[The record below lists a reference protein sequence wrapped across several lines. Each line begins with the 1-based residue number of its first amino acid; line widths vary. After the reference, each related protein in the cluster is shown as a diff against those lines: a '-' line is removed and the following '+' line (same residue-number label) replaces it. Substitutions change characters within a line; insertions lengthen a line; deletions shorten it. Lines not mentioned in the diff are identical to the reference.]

1 MVKEEFPILSQRV
14 NEKRLIYLD
23 NASTTQKPSSVINEI
38 QNYYEST
45 NSNIHRGVHH
55 LSQKATEKYEDSR
68 KIVQNFIGAKSSKE
82 IIFVR
87 GATEAVNLVANSYV
101 KPLLSEGDNIIISQM
116 EHHANIVPWQ
126 LITKEKKAEI
136 RVVPINEAGELLVDD
151 MDDLIDENTRFIS
164 LNHVSNSLGTVNPV
178 NKLIQKAH
186 QNDIRIMIDGAQA
199 VQHMKVN
206 VSELD
211 VDFYCFSGHKMYGP
225 TGIGILYGKK
235 EILEKMEPYQGGGD
249 MIKSVTF
256 EKTIYNDVP
265 HIFEA
270 GTPNIVGAIGLAKA
284 IEFIENVTIERIEKH
299 EMDLL
304 NYATEKINS
313 IEGVE
318 IVGNAENKT
327 SVISF
332 VMGDIHPHDIGT
344 IMDNLGIAIRAGHH
358 CTQPIMDFYNV
369 PATARASF
377 AIYNTEEDVDKLVEG
392 IQKVKEVFTW
402 RISVIYT
409 WKWF

>member
-1 MVKEEFPILSQRV
+1 MVKEEFPILSQSV
-14 NEKRLIYLD
+14 NEKPLIYLD

-55 LSQKATEKYEDSR
+55 LSQRATEKYEDSR

-136 RVVPINEAGELLVDD
+136 RVVPINDAGELLVDG
-151 MDDLIDENTRFIS
+151 MDNLIDENTRFIS
-164 LNHVSNSLGTVNPV
+164 LNHVSNSLGTINPV
-178 NKLIQKAH
+178 KELIQKAH

-206 VSELD
+206 VVDLD

-225 TGIGILYGKK
+225 TGIGILYGKR

-256 EKTIYNDVP
+256 EKTIFNDIP

-284 IEFIENVTIERIEKH
+284 IEFIENITIEEIEKH
-299 EMDLL
+299 EMALL

-313 IEGVE
+313 IDGVE
-318 IVGNAENKT
+318 IVGNAEEKA

-358 CTQPIMDFYNV
+358 CTQPIMDFYNI

-392 IQKVKEVFTW
+392 IQKVKEVFT
-402 RISVIYT
+402 
-409 WKWF
+409 

>member
-1 MVKEEFPILSQRV
+1 MVKEQFPILSKEV
-14 NEKRLIYLD
+14 NNKPLIYLD
-23 NASTTQKPSSVINEI
+23 NASTTQKPASVIDEI
-38 QNYYEST
+38 QEYYECT

-55 LSQKATEKYEDSR
+55 LSQKATEEYEKAR
-68 KIVQNFIGAKSSKE
+68 KKVQTFIGAKSSKE
-82 IIFVR
+82 IVFVR

-101 KPLLSEGDNIIISQM
+101 NPLLSEGDNIIISHM

-126 LITKEKKAEI
+126 LIAKQKNIEI
-136 RVVPINEAGELLVDD
+136 KVIPINEKGELIIKELDN
-151 MDDLIDENTRFIS
+151 LIDKQTKFIS

-178 NKLIQKAH
+178 EKLIKKAH
-186 QNDIRIMIDGAQA
+186 QNNIRIMIDGAQA

-206 VSELD
+206 VTDLD

-235 EILEKMEPYQGGGD
+235 EILDEMEPYQGGGD

-270 GTPNIVGAIGLAKA
+270 GTPNIVGAIGLGKA
-284 IEFIENVTIERIEKH
+284 IDFIEDTTIEKIEEH

-304 NYATEKINS
+304 NYATKKISN
-313 IEGVE
+313 IDGVK
-318 IVGNAENKT
+318 IIGTSDNKA

-332 VMGDIHPHDIGT
+332 VMDGIHPHDIGT

-358 CTQPIMDFYNV
+358 CTQPVMDFYDI

-377 AIYNTEEDVDKLVEG
+377 AIYNTKEDVDKLIEG
-392 IQKVKEVFTW
+392 IEKTKEIFA
-402 RISVIYT
+402 
-409 WKWF
+409 

>member
-1 MVKEEFPILSQRV
+1 MAKNEFPILSKKV
-14 NEKRLIYLD
+14 NKKSLIYLD
-23 NASTTQKPSSVINEI
+23 NASTTQKPKSVIEAI

-55 LSQKATEKYEDSR
+55 LSQKATEEYEKSR
-68 KIVQNFIGAKSSKE
+68 EKIQNFIGAGSSKE
-82 IIFVR
+82 IVFVR

-126 LITKEKKAEI
+126 MLRKEKKIDI
-136 RVVPINEAGELLVDD
+136 RIIPINKAGELIIDELDK
-151 MDDLIDENTRFIS
+151 LIDKSTKFIS
-164 LNHVSNSLGTVNPV
+164 LNHVSNSLGTINPIRA
-178 NKLIQKAH
+178 LIQKAH
-186 QNDIRIMIDGAQA
+186 QKGIRIMIDGAQA

-206 VSELD
+206 VTELD

-235 EILEKMEPYQGGGD
+235 EILDQMEPYQGGGD

-270 GTPNIVGAIGLAKA
+270 GTPNIVGAIGLGKA
-284 IEFIENVTIERIEKH
+284 VDFIEDITVEKIEKH
-299 EMDLL
+299 ELDLL
-304 NYATEKINS
+304 DYATDKINE
-313 IEGVE
+313 IEGVQ
-318 IVGNAENKT
+318 IIGNSKDKA

-332 VMGDIHPHDIGT
+332 VMEGIHPHDIGT

-358 CTQPIMDFYNV
+358 CTQPVMDFYDV

-377 AIYNTEEDVDKLVEG
+377 AIYNTKEDVDKLIDG
-392 IQKVKEVFTW
+392 IEKTKEVF
-402 RISVIYT
+402 S
-409 WKWF
+409 

>member
-1 MVKEEFPILSQRV
+1 MVKEEFPILSQSV
-14 NEKRLIYLD
+14 NEKPLIYLD
-23 NASTTQKPSSVINEI
+23 NASTTQKPTSVINEI

-178 NKLIQKAH
+178 EKLIQKAH

-206 VSELD
+206 VVDLD

-225 TGIGILYGKK
+225 TGIGILYGKR

-256 EKTIYNDVP
+256 EKTIFNDIP

-284 IEFIENVTIERIEKH
+284 VEFIENITIEEIEKH
-299 EMDLL
+299 EMALL

-313 IEGVE
+313 MEGVE
-318 IVGNAENKT
+318 IVGNAEEKA

-332 VMGDIHPHDIGT
+332 VMGNIHPHDIGT

-358 CTQPIMDFYNV
+358 CTQPIMDFYNI

-392 IQKVKEVFTW
+392 IQKVKEIFT
-402 RISVIYT
+402 
-409 WKWF
+409 

>member
-1 MVKEEFPILSQRV
+1 MVKEQFPILSKEV
-14 NEKRLIYLD
+14 KNKPLIYLD
-23 NASTTQKPSSVINEI
+23 NASTTQKPASVIDEI
-38 QNYYEST
+38 QEYYECT

-55 LSQKATEKYEDSR
+55 LSQKATEEYEEAR
-68 KIVQNFIGAKSSKE
+68 KKIQTFIGAKSSKE
-82 IIFVR
+82 IVFVR

-101 KPLLSEGDNIIISQM
+101 NPLLFEGDNVIISHM

-126 LITKEKKAEI
+126 LIAKQKNIEI
-136 RVVPINEAGELLVDD
+136 KVIPINEKGELIIEELDN
-151 MDDLIDENTRFIS
+151 LIDKQTKFIS

-178 NKLIQKAH
+178 EKLIKKAH
-186 QNDIRIMIDGAQA
+186 QNNIRIMIDGAQA

-206 VSELD
+206 VTDLD

-235 EILEKMEPYQGGGD
+235 EILDEMEPYQGGGD

-256 EKTIYNDVP
+256 EKTIFNDVP

-270 GTPNIVGAIGLAKA
+270 GTPNIVGAIGLGKA
-284 IEFIENVTIERIEKH
+284 IDFIEKTTLEKIEEH

-304 NYATEKINS
+304 NYATKKIS
-313 IEGVE
+313 KIEGVR
-318 IVGNAENKT
+318 IIGTSDNKA

-332 VMGDIHPHDIGT
+332 VMDGIHPHDIGT

-358 CTQPIMDFYNV
+358 CTQPVMDFYDI

-377 AIYNTEEDVDKLVEG
+377 AIYNTKEDVDKLIEG
-392 IQKVKEVFTW
+392 IEKTKEVFA
-402 RISVIYT
+402 
-409 WKWF
+409 

>member
-1 MVKEEFPILSQRV
+1 MVKEEFPILSEKV
-14 NEKRLIYLD
+14 NEKPLIYLD

-38 QNYYEST
+38 QNYYEAT

-55 LSQKATEKYEDSR
+55 LSQKATEKYENSR
-68 KIVQNFIGAKSSKE
+68 KIVQKFIGADSSKE

-136 RVVPINEAGELLVDD
+136 RVLPINEAGELIIGD
-151 MDDLIDENTRFIS
+151 MDDLIDQNTRFIS

-178 NKLIQKAH
+178 KELIQKAH
-186 QNDIRIMIDGAQA
+186 KNDIRIMIDGAQA

-206 VSELD
+206 VVDLD

-225 TGIGILYGKK
+225 TGIGILYGKR

-256 EKTIYNDVP
+256 EKTIFNDIP

-284 IEFIENVTIERIEKH
+284 IEFIENITIEEIEKH
-299 EMDLL
+299 EMALL
-304 NYATEKINS
+304 NYATKKINS
-313 IEGVE
+313 IDGVE
-318 IVGNAENKT
+318 IVGNAEEKA

-358 CTQPIMDFYNV
+358 CTQPIMDFYNI

-377 AIYNTEEDVDKLVEG
+377 AIYNTEDDVDKLVEG

-409 WKWF
+409 WK

>member
-1 MVKEEFPILSQRV
+1 MVKEQFPILSKEV
-14 NEKRLIYLD
+14 NNKPLIYLD
-23 NASTTQKPSSVINEI
+23 NASTTQKPTSVINEI
-38 QNYYEST
+38 QEYYECT

-55 LSQKATEKYEDSR
+55 LSQKATEEYEKAR
-68 KIVQNFIGAKSSKE
+68 KKVQTFIGAKSSKE
-82 IIFVR
+82 IVFVR

-101 KPLLSEGDNIIISQM
+101 NPLLSEGDNIIISHM

-126 LITKEKKAEI
+126 LIAKQKNIEI
-136 RVVPINEAGELLVDD
+136 KVIPINEKGELVIKELDN
-151 MDDLIDENTRFIS
+151 LIDKQTRFIS

-178 NKLIQKAH
+178 EKLIKKAH
-186 QNDIRIMIDGAQA
+186 QNNIRIMIDGAQA

-206 VSELD
+206 VTDLD

-235 EILEKMEPYQGGGD
+235 EILDEMEPYQGGGD

-270 GTPNIVGAIGLAKA
+270 GTPNIVGAIGLGKA
-284 IEFIENVTIERIEKH
+284 IDFIEDTTLEKIEEH

-304 NYATEKINS
+304 NYATKKISN
-313 IEGVE
+313 IDGVK
-318 IVGNAENKT
+318 IIGTSDNKA

-332 VMGDIHPHDIGT
+332 VMDGIHPHDIGT

-358 CTQPIMDFYNV
+358 CTQPVMDFYDI

-377 AIYNTEEDVDKLVEG
+377 AIYNTKEDVDKLIEG
-392 IQKVKEVFTW
+392 IEKTKEVFA
-402 RISVIYT
+402 
-409 WKWF
+409 

>member
-1 MVKEEFPILSQRV
+1 MIKEDFPILSKKI
-14 NEKRLIYLD
+14 NNKPLIYLD
-23 NASTTQKPSSVINEI
+23 NASTTQKPTSVIDEI
-38 QNYYEST
+38 QKYYEST

-55 LSQKATEKYEDSR
+55 LSQKATEEYEESR
-68 KIVQNFIGAKSSKE
+68 NKIQHFIGAKSSKE
-82 IIFVR
+82 IVFVR

-126 LITKEKKAEI
+126 IIAKQKKTEI
-136 RVVPINEAGELLVDD
+136 RVIPINEKGELIISELDN
-151 MDDLIDENTRFIS
+151 LIDKHTKFIS
-164 LNHVSNSLGTVNPV
+164 LNHVSNSLGTVNPIET
-178 NKLIQKAH
+178 LIQKAH
-186 QNDIRIMIDGAQA
+186 QNNIRIMIDGAQA

-206 VSELD
+206 VSDLD

-225 TGIGILYGKK
+225 TGIGVLYGKK
-235 EILEKMEPYQGGGD
+235 EILDEMEPYQGGGD

-270 GTPNIVGAIGLAKA
+270 GTPNIVGAIGLGKA
-284 IEFIENVTIERIEKH
+284 IDFIEKTTLERIEEH
-299 EMDLL
+299 EMNLL
-304 NYATEKINS
+304 SYATEKIGQ
-313 IEGVE
+313 IEGVK
-318 IVGNAENKT
+318 IIGTSNKKA

-332 VMGDIHPHDIGT
+332 VMEGIHPHDIGT

-358 CTQPIMDFYNV
+358 CTQPVMDFYEI

-377 AIYNTEEDVDKLVEG
+377 AIYNTEEDVDKLIEG
-392 IQKVKEVFTW
+392 IEKTIEVFA
-402 RISVIYT
+402 
-409 WKWF
+409 

>member
-1 MVKEEFPILSQRV
+1 MIKKEFPILSKEI
-14 NEKRLIYLD
+14 NNKPLIYLD
-23 NASTTQKPSSVINEI
+23 NASTTQKPASVIDEI
-38 QNYYEST
+38 QEYYECT

-55 LSQKATEKYEDSR
+55 LSQKATEEYEEAR
-68 KIVQNFIGAKSSKE
+68 KKIQKFIGATSSKE
-82 IIFVR
+82 IVFVR

-101 KPLLSEGDNIIISQM
+101 NPLLSEGDNIIISHM

-126 LITKEKKAEI
+126 LIAKQKNIEI
-136 RVVPINEAGELLVDD
+136 RVIPINEKGELVITELDN
-151 MDDLIDENTRFIS
+151 LIDKQTKFIS
-164 LNHVSNSLGTVNPV
+164 LNHVSNSLGTINPV
-178 NKLIQKAH
+178 EELIQKAH
-186 QNDIRIMIDGAQA
+186 RNNIRIMIDGAQA

-206 VSELD
+206 VTDLD

-235 EILEKMEPYQGGGD
+235 EILDKMEPYQGGGD

-270 GTPNIVGAIGLAKA
+270 GTPNIVGAIGLGKA
-284 IEFIENVTIERIEKH
+284 IDFIEKTTLEKIEEH

-304 NYATEKINS
+304 NYATQKIS
-313 IEGVE
+313 KIEGVR
-318 IVGNAENKT
+318 IIGTSENKA

-332 VMGDIHPHDIGT
+332 VMDGIHPHDIGT

-358 CTQPIMDFYNV
+358 CTQPVMDFYDI

-377 AIYNTEEDVDKLVEG
+377 AIYNTKKDIDKLIEG
-392 IQKVKEVFTW
+392 IEKTKEVFA
-402 RISVIYT
+402 
-409 WKWF
+409 

>member
-1 MVKEEFPILSQRV
+1 MVKEEFPILSKEV
-14 NEKRLIYLD
+14 NNKPLIYLD
-23 NASTTQKPSSVINEI
+23 NASTTQKPASVIDEI
-38 QNYYEST
+38 QEYYECT

-55 LSQKATEKYEDSR
+55 LSQKATEEYEEAR
-68 KIVQNFIGAKSSKE
+68 TKIQKFIGAESSKE
-82 IIFVR
+82 IVFVR

-101 KPLLSEGDNIIISQM
+101 NPLLSEGDNIIISHM

-126 LITKEKKAEI
+126 LIAKQKNIEI
-136 RVVPINEAGELLVDD
+136 KVIPINEKGELVIAELDN
-151 MDDLIDENTRFIS
+151 LIDKQTKFIS

-178 NKLIQKAH
+178 EELIQKAH
-186 QNDIRIMIDGAQA
+186 QNNVRIMIDGAQA

-206 VSELD
+206 VTDLD

-235 EILEKMEPYQGGGD
+235 EILDKMEPYQGGGD

-270 GTPNIVGAIGLAKA
+270 GTPNIVGAIGLGKA
-284 IEFIENVTIERIEKH
+284 IDFIEKTTLEKIEEH

-304 NYATEKINS
+304 NYATQKIS
-313 IEGVE
+313 KIEGVR
-318 IVGNAENKT
+318 IIGTSENKA

-332 VMGDIHPHDIGT
+332 VMDGIHPHDIGT

-358 CTQPIMDFYNV
+358 CTQPVMDFYDI

-377 AIYNTEEDVDKLVEG
+377 AIYNTKEDVDRLIEG
-392 IQKVKEVFTW
+392 IEKTKEVFA
-402 RISVIYT
+402 
-409 WKWF
+409 

>member
-1 MVKEEFPILSQRV
+1 MVKEEFPILSKEV
-14 NEKRLIYLD
+14 NNKPLIYLD
-23 NASTTQKPSSVINEI
+23 NASTTQKPASVIDEI
-38 QNYYEST
+38 QEYYECT

-55 LSQKATEKYEDSR
+55 LSQKATEEYEEAR
-68 KIVQNFIGAKSSKE
+68 TKIQKFIGAESSKE
-82 IIFVR
+82 IVFVR

-101 KPLLSEGDNIIISQM
+101 NPLLSEGDNIIISHM

-126 LITKEKKAEI
+126 LIAKQKNIDIKVI
-136 RVVPINEAGELLVDD
+136 PINEKGELVIAELDN
-151 MDDLIDENTRFIS
+151 LIDKQTKFIS

-178 NKLIQKAH
+178 EELIQKAH
-186 QNDIRIMIDGAQA
+186 QNNIRIMIDGAQA

-206 VSELD
+206 VTDLD

-235 EILEKMEPYQGGGD
+235 EILDKMEPYQGGGD

-270 GTPNIVGAIGLAKA
+270 GTPNIVGAIGLGKA
-284 IEFIENVTIERIEKH
+284 IDFIEKTTLEKIEEH

-304 NYATEKINS
+304 NYATQRISK
-313 IEGVE
+313 IEGVR
-318 IVGNAENKT
+318 IIGTSENKA

-332 VMGDIHPHDIGT
+332 VMDGIHPHDIGT

-358 CTQPIMDFYNV
+358 CTQPVMDFYDI

-377 AIYNTEEDVDKLVEG
+377 AIYNTKEDVDKLIEG
-392 IQKVKEVFTW
+392 IEKTKEVFA
-402 RISVIYT
+402 
-409 WKWF
+409 

>member
-1 MVKEEFPILSQRV
+1 MVKEQFPILSKEV
-14 NEKRLIYLD
+14 NNKPLIYLD
-23 NASTTQKPSSVINEI
+23 NASTTQKPTSVINEI
-38 QNYYEST
+38 QEYYECT

-55 LSQKATEKYEDSR
+55 LSQKATEEYEKAR
-68 KIVQNFIGAKSSKE
+68 KKVQTFIGAKSSKE
-82 IIFVR
+82 IVFVR

-101 KPLLSEGDNIIISQM
+101 NPLLSEGDNIIISHM

-126 LITKEKKAEI
+126 LMAKQKNIEI
-136 RVVPINEAGELLVDD
+136 KVIPINEKGELIIKELDN
-151 MDDLIDENTRFIS
+151 LIDKQTKFIS

-178 NKLIQKAH
+178 EKLIKKAH
-186 QNDIRIMIDGAQA
+186 QNNIRIMIDGAQA

-206 VSELD
+206 VTDLD

-235 EILEKMEPYQGGGD
+235 EILDEMEPYQGGGD

-270 GTPNIVGAIGLAKA
+270 GTPNIVGAIGLGKA
-284 IEFIENVTIERIEKH
+284 IDFIEDTTIEKIEEH

-304 NYATEKINS
+304 NYATKKISN
-313 IEGVE
+313 IDGVK
-318 IVGNAENKT
+318 IIGTSDNKA

-332 VMGDIHPHDIGT
+332 VMDGIHPHDIGT

-358 CTQPIMDFYNV
+358 CTQPVMDFYDI

-377 AIYNTEEDVDKLVEG
+377 AIYNTKEDVDKLIEG
-392 IQKVKEVFTW
+392 IEKTKEVFA
-402 RISVIYT
+402 
-409 WKWF
+409 

>member
-1 MVKEEFPILSQRV
+1 MIKKEFPILSKEI
-14 NEKRLIYLD
+14 NNKPLIYLD
-23 NASTTQKPSSVINEI
+23 NASTTQKPASVIDEI
-38 QNYYEST
+38 QEYYECT

-55 LSQKATEKYEDSR
+55 LSQKATEEYEEAR
-68 KIVQNFIGAKSSKE
+68 KKIQEFIGATSSKE
-82 IIFVR
+82 IVFVR

-101 KPLLSEGDNIIISQM
+101 NPLLSEGDNIIISHM

-126 LITKEKKAEI
+126 LIAKQKNIEI
-136 RVVPINEAGELLVDD
+136 RVIPINEKGELVITELDN
-151 MDDLIDENTRFIS
+151 LIDKQTKFIS
-164 LNHVSNSLGTVNPV
+164 LNHVSNSLGTINPV
-178 NKLIQKAH
+178 EELIQKAH
-186 QNDIRIMIDGAQA
+186 RNNIRIMIDGAQA

-206 VSELD
+206 VTDLD

-235 EILEKMEPYQGGGD
+235 EILDKMEPYQGGGD

-256 EKTIYNDVP
+256 EKTIFNDVP

-270 GTPNIVGAIGLAKA
+270 GTPNIVGAIGLGKA
-284 IEFIENVTIERIEKH
+284 IDFIEKTTLEKIEEH

-304 NYATEKINS
+304 NYATQKIS
-313 IEGVE
+313 KIEGVR
-318 IVGNAENKT
+318 IIGTSENKA

-332 VMGDIHPHDIGT
+332 VMDGIHPHDIGT

-358 CTQPIMDFYNV
+358 CTQPVMDFYDI

-377 AIYNTEEDVDKLVEG
+377 AIYNTKEDVDKLIEG
-392 IQKVKEVFTW
+392 IEKTKEVFA
-402 RISVIYT
+402 
-409 WKWF
+409 

>member
-1 MVKEEFPILSQRV
+1 MVKEEFPILSQSV
-14 NEKRLIYLD
+14 NEKPLIYLD

-68 KIVQNFIGAKSSKE
+68 KIVQKFIGAKSSKE

-136 RVVPINEAGELLVDD
+136 RVVPINEAGELLVED

-206 VSELD
+206 VVDLD

-256 EKTIYNDVP
+256 EKTIYNDIP

-284 IEFIENVTIERIEKH
+284 IEFIENITIEKIEKH

-318 IVGNAENKT
+318 IVGNAENKA

-358 CTQPIMDFYNV
+358 CTQPIMDFYDI

-392 IQKVKEVFTW
+392 IKKVKEVFT
-402 RISVIYT
+402 
-409 WKWF
+409 

>member
-1 MVKEEFPILSQRV
+1 MIKKEFPILSKEI
-14 NEKRLIYLD
+14 NNKPLIYLD
-23 NASTTQKPSSVINEI
+23 NASTTQKPASVIDEI
-38 QNYYEST
+38 QEYYECT

-55 LSQKATEKYEDSR
+55 LSQKATEEYEEAR
-68 KIVQNFIGAKSSKE
+68 KKIQKFIGATSSKE
-82 IIFVR
+82 IVFVR

-101 KPLLSEGDNIIISQM
+101 NPLLSEGDNIIISHM

-126 LITKEKKAEI
+126 LIAKQKNIEI
-136 RVVPINEAGELLVDD
+136 RVIPINEKGELVITELDN
-151 MDDLIDENTRFIS
+151 LIDKQTKFIS
-164 LNHVSNSLGTVNPV
+164 LNHVSNSLGTINPV
-178 NKLIQKAH
+178 EELIQKAH
-186 QNDIRIMIDGAQA
+186 RNNIRIMIDGAQA

-206 VSELD
+206 VTDLD

-235 EILEKMEPYQGGGD
+235 EILDKMEPYQGGGD

-270 GTPNIVGAIGLAKA
+270 GTPNIVGAIGLGKA
-284 IEFIENVTIERIEKH
+284 IDFIEKTTLEKIEEH

-304 NYATEKINS
+304 NYATQKIS
-313 IEGVE
+313 KIEGVR
-318 IVGNAENKT
+318 IIGTSENKA

-332 VMGDIHPHDIGT
+332 VMDGIHPHDIGT

-358 CTQPIMDFYNV
+358 CTQPVMDFYDI

-377 AIYNTEEDVDKLVEG
+377 AIYNTKEDVDKLIEG
-392 IQKVKEVFTW
+392 IEKAKEVFA
-402 RISVIYT
+402 
-409 WKWF
+409 

>member
-1 MVKEEFPILSQRV
+1 MVKEEFPILSEKV
-14 NEKRLIYLD
+14 NEKPLIYLD

-38 QNYYEST
+38 QNYYEAT

-55 LSQKATEKYEDSR
+55 LSQKATEKYENSR
-68 KIVQNFIGAKSSKE
+68 KIVQKFIGADSSKE

-136 RVVPINEAGELLVDD
+136 RVLPINEAGELIIDD
-151 MDDLIDENTRFIS
+151 MDDLIDQNTRFIS

-178 NKLIQKAH
+178 KELIQKAH
-186 QNDIRIMIDGAQA
+186 KNDIRIMIDGAQA

-206 VSELD
+206 VADLD

-225 TGIGILYGKK
+225 TGIGILYGKR

-256 EKTIYNDVP
+256 EKTIFNDIP

-284 IEFIENVTIERIEKH
+284 IEFIEEITIEEIEKH
-299 EMDLL
+299 EMALL

-313 IEGVE
+313 IDGVE
-318 IVGNAENKT
+318 IVGNAEEKA

-332 VMGDIHPHDIGT
+332 VMENIHPHDIGT
-344 IMDNLGIAIRAGHH
+344 IMDNMGIAIRAGHH
-358 CTQPIMDFYNV
+358 CTQPIMDFYNI

-392 IQKVKEVFTW
+392 IQKVKEVFT
-402 RISVIYT
+402 
-409 WKWF
+409 